1 MPLDP
6 IRGSPWRTLR
16 DTMSTSSRDEEFAM
30 TQTAVERG
38 NTKTYQDKL
47 LGLLGSREPLDVL
60 AETPAVI
67 ARLVAM
73 HPADTLRK
81 RPFPGKWTPLE
92 IIGHLCDAEWV
103 YGYRTRLIA
112 CEERPAIT
120 SMDQDLWV
128 AGQRY
133 NEYDP
138 RELAE
143 TFAGLRRANL
153 ALFRRLSQADLK
165 RAGLHAERG
174 EEPLELMRKM
184 HAGHDLSHID
194 QITRYVAAT
203 RGA

>member
-1 MPLDP
+1 
-6 IRGSPWRTLR
+6 
-16 DTMSTSSRDEEFAM
+16 M
-30 TQTAVERG
+30 TQAVIERG
-38 NTKTYQDKL
+38 NTKAYQDKL
-47 LGLLGSREPLDVL
+47 LGLLGKREPLEVL

-67 ARLVAM
+67 ARVVAEQRVE
-73 HPADTLRK
+73 TLRT

-133 NEYDP
+133 NEYEP

-143 TFAGLRRANL
+143 NFAALRRANL
-153 ALFRRLSQADLK
+153 ALFRRLSPAELS
-165 RAGLHAERG
+165 RAGVHAERG
-174 EEPLELMRKM
+174 EEQLGLMRRM

-194 QITRYVAAT
+194 QITRYIAAV
-203 RGA
+203 RGG